1 MYRIWYWATIDR
13 EHNGRF
19 IASIPD
25 LGDLAA
31 SGDSDKDAV
40 SQITNLAR
48 EHVQSVVSA
57 GEPAPRRRH
66 FTEMPS
72 YLHSNEVGRT
82 LIPVE
87 VERSAAG
94 ATPPYH
100 MSP

>member
-40 SQITNLAR
+40 SQIRL
-48 EHVQSVVSA
+48 
-57 GEPAPRRRH
+57 
-66 FTEMPS
+66 
-72 YLHSNEVGRT
+72 
-82 LIPVE
+82 
-87 VERSAAG
+87 G
-94 ATPPYH
+94 A
-100 MSP
+100 